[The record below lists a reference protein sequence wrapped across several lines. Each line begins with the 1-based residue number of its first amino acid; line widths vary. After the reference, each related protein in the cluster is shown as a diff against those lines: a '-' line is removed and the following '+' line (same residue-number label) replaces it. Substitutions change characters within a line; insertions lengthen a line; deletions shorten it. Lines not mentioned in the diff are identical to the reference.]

1 MKFERTKNATK
12 NIIFG
17 GILKIYQIIIP
28 FLMRTAM
35 IYFMGVEYLGLNSL
49 FTSILQVLNLAE
61 LGIGSAMV
69 FSMYKP
75 IANDNGEKICAL
87 MNLYKIYYR
96 IIGTVI
102 LIIGIAICPFIPKLI
117 KGNIPE
123 NMNVYILYILNLLAT
138 VFSYWLFAYKNSL
151 LQAHQRSDI
160 LSKITLIINTVQY
173 ICQFIMLYFYRN
185 YYLYVIILLVSQIA
199 INIFTAIITNKMYPE
214 YKAKGMLERNEIRK
228 INQRVKDLFTSKVGN
243 VIVNSADTIVISSFL
258 GLTVLAVYQNYYYIL
273 TALIGIVQV
282 IFTSCTAGIGNSII
296 TETPEKNYRDFKK
309 FTFLIMW
316 IAGVCSCELLCLYQQ
331 FMNLWVG
338 KDLMLNF
345 IAVVLLCIYYFV
357 YEVNALFNL
366 YKDAG
371 GIWHKD
377 RYRPLITA
385 LTNLVLNLILV
396 KIIGIYG
403 IILSTVLS
411 TLVIGMPWLISNL
424 FSEIFKI
431 KPWEYI
437 KNLIKYVAS
446 ILIIVGIVFIVTL
459 KMNRISLDVIILKG
473 LICLMIFNILFFIVW
488 GKKDETQDIFELIK
502 KITKKSKI

>member
-17 GILKIYQIIIP
+17 VILKIYQIMVP

-75 IANDNGEKICAL
+75 IAEDNKEKICAL

-96 IIGTVI
+96 VIGAII
-102 LIIGIAICPFIPKLI
+102 LIAGVVICPFIPKMI

-123 NMNVYILYILNLLAT
+123 NINVYILYIINLLAT

-160 LSKITLIINTVQY
+160 VSKVTLIINTIQY
-173 ICQFIMLYFYRN
+173 ICQFITLYFYRN
-185 YYLYVIILLVSQIA
+185 YYMYVIILLVSQIA
-199 INIFTAIITNKMYPE
+199 VNISTAIIANKMYPK
-214 YKAKGMLERNEIRK
+214 YKANGMLEKAEIKK

-282 IFTSCTAGIGNSII
+282 IFSSCTAGIGNSII
-296 TETPEKNYRDFKK
+296 TETSEKNYKDFKK
-309 FTFLIMW
+309 FTFLIIW
-316 IAGVCSCELLCLYQQ
+316 ISGICTCELLCLYQQ
-331 FMNLWVG
+331 FMTLWVG
-338 KDLMLNF
+338 RDLMLNF
-345 IAVVLLCIYYFV
+345 VAVILFCVYYFV
-357 YEVNALFNL
+357 YEINSLFNL

-385 LTNLVLNLILV
+385 LTNLIMNLVLVNF
-396 KIIGIYG
+396 IGIYG

-411 TLVIGMPWLISNL
+411 TLVIGMPWLINNL

-431 KPWEYI
+431 KPWKYI
-437 KNLIKYVAS
+437 EKLIRYVIS
-446 ILIIVGIVFIVTL
+446 VLIIISITFFCTY
-459 KMNRISLDVIILKG
+459 KMDGTSLNIIIFKG
-473 LICLMIFNILFFIVW
+473 LICLVIFNASFLIIW
-488 GKKDETQDIFELIK
+488 GKSNESKEIYKLIK
-502 KITKKSKI
+502 KIVKSK